1 MPARKAQLTIYLEP
15 ATLSAL
21 EAFAKKSGS
30 AKSLV
35 AEAAV
40 ASFLTGD
47 DADRRDAAT
56 IKRLDRII
64 RLLDRLERNDLIA
77 LETHALFIR
86 FWLTST
92 PALPEQV
99 TAAARAKGQERY
111 DRFIE
116 ALGRRVASGVR
127 IGDEIALDI
136 GSNEAGDPAG
146 SGSRADRDL

>member
-1 MPARKAQLTIYLEP
+1 MATRKAQLTIYLEP
-15 ATLSAL
+15 ATLRAL
-21 EAFAKKSGS
+21 EAFARKTGN

-64 RLLDRLERNDLIA
+64 RLLDRLERNDMIA
-77 LETHALFIR
+77 LETYALFIR
-86 FWLTST
+86 FWLTAT
-92 PALPEQV
+92 PALPEHA

-111 DRFIE
+111 ERFVE
-116 ALGRRVASGVR
+116 ALGRRLAAGTRMV
-127 IGDEIALDI
+127 DELAFDL
-136 GSNEAGDPAG
+136 SARAGDARP
-146 SGSRADRDL
+146 STRPDDSLT

>member
-15 ATLSAL
+15 ATLGAL
-21 EAFAKKSGS
+21 EAFARKSGS
-30 AKSLV
+30 PKSLV

-64 RLLDRLERNDLIA
+64 RLLDRLERNDTIA

-86 FWLTST
+86 FWLTAT
-92 PALPEQV
+92 PALPEQG
-99 TAAARAKGQERY
+99 TPAARAKGQERY
-111 DRFIE
+111 ERFIE
-116 ALGRRVASGVR
+116 ALGRRVASGTRV
-127 IGDEIALDI
+127 GDEIALDL
-136 GSNEAGDPAG
+136 GLSDA
-146 SGSRADRDL
+146 ADDLRPHD

>member
-30 AKSLV
+30 PKSLV

-64 RLLDRLERNDLIA
+64 RLLDRLGRNDTIA

-86 FWLTST
+86 FWLTAT
-92 PALPEQV
+92 PALPEQG
-99 TAAARAKGQERY
+99 TPGARAKGQERY
-111 DRFIE
+111 ERFIE
-116 ALGRRVASGVR
+116 ALGRRVASGIRV
-127 IGDEIALDI
+127 GDEIAMDL
-136 GSNEAGDPAG
+136 GDPG
-146 SGSRADRDL
+146 TTE

>member
-15 ATLSAL
+15 ATLRAL

-30 AKSLV
+30 PKSLV

-64 RLLDRLERNDLIA
+64 RLLERLERNDAIA

-86 FWLTST
+86 FWLTAT
-92 PALPEQV
+92 PALPEQG

-111 DRFIE
+111 ERFIE
-116 ALGRRVASGVR
+116 ALGRRVASGIRV
-127 IGDEIALDI
+127 GDEITLDLGVV
-136 GSNEAGDPAG
+136 GS
-146 SGSRADRDL
+146 ADQLGVND